1 MIIIIHEIIEMP
13 VAIFIH
19 AFLVVVQ
26 IANYHSEV
34 EMDDE
39 VGVALWRG
47 ILTYIQIAEDA
58 LKLVLLV
65 QVIVVL
71 EHGDGKALAESARA
85 HEEEIQIRSFY
96 RLDEGSLVNIVA
108 VTLYHIFKI
117 LHAVGYALAVY
128 PLRSIYC
135 CHTDAP

>member
-39 VGVALWRG
+39 IRVALWRG
-47 ILTYIQIAEDA
+47 VLPYAQIAEQA

-65 QVIVVL
+65 DIIVVL

-85 HEEEIQIRSFY
+85 DEEEI
-96 RLDEGSLVNIVA
+96 LM
-108 VTLYHIFKI
+108 
-117 LHAVGYALAVY
+117 
-128 PLRSIYC
+128 
-135 CHTDAP
+135 